1 MNRMYS
7 RVRNSLAIK
16 VIFSTVLLSLVVTGI
31 TGSVLNTQL
40 SAGVKDV
47 NLSSALVEAR
57 STIFTAE
64 YRFLLAQGEKDSV
77 VQKVVDDV
85 ISSATTLTSNENAR
99 EVVFLR
105 SPGNTRENN
114 YEIASNLLDPTSIP
128 STLSERVRKNPD
140 LVYQYTNMNYLTGTR
155 IKGLA
160 IGQKVQIPNA
170 GQYEMYIIF
179 SLANQEK
186 TLDLI
191 SRSLFLGGFIL
202 LLLIALITWLVTR
215 QVVSPVREAA
225 MIAAE
230 FTAGDF
236 RKRLKVESQ
245 DEISTL
251 GLAFNDMAE
260 SIEKQIARLENLS
273 RVQQRFVSDVSHELR
288 TPLTT
293 LRMASEVI
301 YSSKEGFDPV
311 VARSA
316 ELLVAQLDRFEKL
329 LEDLLEV
336 SRFDA
341 EVAVLEA
348 VDFDMVQLVQRC
360 ADDLSLVAKER
371 KTEIYVNSSEPVIM
385 IKADIRRV
393 ERILRNLLANAIDHS
408 EELQIDVRI
417 EASEHDV
424 AVGVR
429 DYGIGLDEN
438 ALTRVFDRFWRADP
452 SRARTRGGTGLGL
465 SIALEDARLHN
476 GELEAWGRPGR
487 GSHFVVTLPRNT
499 WESIEARLIKLQP
512 EDYRAQFPQFL
523 ASVSGSIESRHDCKV
538 RPFAELSQLIFPS
551 RCFGCH
557 RLGPSICSACRSS
570 WHPHYYKTK
579 VESLTVHSAL
589 LYTPTASKIILAAK
603 ESGLKGADD
612 LLIEA
617 IIHVLDKS
625 VPDTTLFRLV
635 PIPSSKASQRR
646 RGRSFVVDLVSQISQ
661 RTGIPMIDCLQ
672 LSRRVLDQSG
682 LHRDERASNLAG
694 AFTLI
699 SPARGELILIDDV
712 VTTGATLREAA
723 RALNSQGFQ
732 AIGSV
737 TAITACVAQRL
748 R

>member
-1 MNRMYS
+1 MNRIYS

-16 VIFSTVLLSLVVTGI
+16 VILSTVLLSLVVTGI

-85 ISSATTLTSNENAR
+85 ISSATTLTSSENAR

-128 STLSERVRKNPD
+128 SSLSERVRKNPN
-140 LVYQYTNMNYLTGTR
+140 LVYQYTNMNYLSGSR

-179 SLANQEK
+179 SLVNQEK

-202 LLLIALITWLVTR
+202 LLLVALITWLVVR

-225 MIAAE
+225 MIATE

-245 DEISTL
+245 DEIATL
-251 GLAFNDMAE
+251 GLAFNEMAE
-260 SIEKQIARLENLS
+260 SIEQQIARLENLS

-301 YSSKEGFDPV
+301 FSSKDNFDPIV
-311 VARSA
+311 GRSA

-348 VDFDMVQLVQRC
+348 VDFDMVLLVQRC
-360 ADDLSLVAKER
+360 ADDLGLVAKER

-417 EASEHDV
+417 VASDHDV

-512 EDYRAQFPQFL
+512 EDYRA
-523 ASVSGSIESRHDCKV
+523 
-538 RPFAELSQLIFPS
+538 
-551 RCFGCH
+551 
-557 RLGPSICSACRSS
+557 
-570 WHPHYYKTK
+570 
-579 VESLTVHSAL
+579 
-589 LYTPTASKIILAAK
+589 
-603 ESGLKGADD
+603 
-612 LLIEA
+612 
-617 IIHVLDKS
+617 
-625 VPDTTLFRLV
+625 
-635 PIPSSKASQRR
+635 
-646 RGRSFVVDLVSQISQ
+646 
-661 RTGIPMIDCLQ
+661 
-672 LSRRVLDQSG
+672 
-682 LHRDERASNLAG
+682 
-694 AFTLI
+694 
-699 SPARGELILIDDV
+699 
-712 VTTGATLREAA
+712 
-723 RALNSQGFQ
+723 
-732 AIGSV
+732 
-737 TAITACVAQRL
+737 
-748 R
+748 

>member
-1 MNRMYS
+1 MNRIFK
-7 RVRNSLAIK
+7 RIRNSLAIK
-16 VIFSTVLLSLVVTGI
+16 VIVSTVLLSLAVTGV
-31 TGSVLNTQL
+31 TGSVLNSQL

-47 NLSSALVEAR
+47 NLNSALIEAR

-64 YRFLLAQGEKDSV
+64 YRFLLAQGEKDSE

-99 EVVFLR
+99 EVVFIR

-114 YEIASNLLDPTSIP
+114 YEIASNLLDPSSIP
-128 STLSERVRKNPD
+128 TTLSERVRKNPD

-170 GQYEMYIIF
+170 GQYEMYMIF

-191 SRSLFLGGFIL
+191 SRSLFVGGFIL
-202 LLLIALITWLVTR
+202 LLLVALITWLVVR
-215 QVVSPVREAA
+215 QVVRPVRDAA
-225 MIAAE
+225 VIATE

-236 RKRLKVESQ
+236 RKRLKVDSQ

-301 YSSKEGFDPV
+301 YSTKETFDPI

-316 ELLVAQLDRFEKL
+316 ELLVAQLDRFERL

-360 ADDLSLVAKER
+360 TDDLALVAKER
-371 KTEIYVNSSEPVIM
+371 KTQIYVKSIEPVIM

-408 EELQIDVRI
+408 EEQQIDVRI
-417 EASEHDV
+417 VSSEHDV

-476 GELEAWGRPGR
+476 GELEAWGRPAR
-487 GSHFVVTLPRNT
+487 GAHFVVTLPRNT
-499 WESIEARLIKLQP
+499 WESIDQRLIPLQP
-512 EDYRAQFPQFL
+512 EDY
-523 ASVSGSIESRHDCKV
+523 
-538 RPFAELSQLIFPS
+538 
-551 RCFGCH
+551 
-557 RLGPSICSACRSS
+557 
-570 WHPHYYKTK
+570 
-579 VESLTVHSAL
+579 
-589 LYTPTASKIILAAK
+589 
-603 ESGLKGADD
+603 
-612 LLIEA
+612 
-617 IIHVLDKS
+617 
-625 VPDTTLFRLV
+625 
-635 PIPSSKASQRR
+635 KA
-646 RGRSFVVDLVSQISQ
+646 
-661 RTGIPMIDCLQ
+661 
-672 LSRRVLDQSG
+672 
-682 LHRDERASNLAG
+682 
-694 AFTLI
+694 
-699 SPARGELILIDDV
+699 
-712 VTTGATLREAA
+712 
-723 RALNSQGFQ
+723 
-732 AIGSV
+732 
-737 TAITACVAQRL
+737 
-748 R
+748 

>member
-1 MNRMYS
+1 MNRIYA

-85 ISSATTLTSNENAR
+85 ISSATTLTSSENAR

-128 STLSERVRKNPD
+128 SSLSERVRKNPN
-140 LVYQYTNMNYLTGTR
+140 LVYQYTNMNYLSGSR

-179 SLANQEK
+179 SLVNQEK
-186 TLDLI
+186 TLDVI

-202 LLLIALITWLVTR
+202 LLLVALITWLVVR

-225 MIAAE
+225 MIATE

-245 DEISTL
+245 DEIATL
-251 GLAFNDMAE
+251 GLAFNEMAE
-260 SIEKQIARLENLS
+260 SIEQQIARLENLS

-301 YSSKEGFDPV
+301 FSSKDNFDPIV
-311 VARSA
+311 GRSA

-348 VDFDMVQLVQRC
+348 VDFDMVLLVQRC
-360 ADDLSLVAKER
+360 ADDLGLVAKER
-371 KTEIYVNSSEPVIM
+371 KTEIYVSSSEPVIM

-417 EASEHDV
+417 VASDHDV

-512 EDYRAQFPQFL
+512 EDYRA
-523 ASVSGSIESRHDCKV
+523 
-538 RPFAELSQLIFPS
+538 
-551 RCFGCH
+551 
-557 RLGPSICSACRSS
+557 
-570 WHPHYYKTK
+570 
-579 VESLTVHSAL
+579 
-589 LYTPTASKIILAAK
+589 
-603 ESGLKGADD
+603 
-612 LLIEA
+612 
-617 IIHVLDKS
+617 
-625 VPDTTLFRLV
+625 
-635 PIPSSKASQRR
+635 
-646 RGRSFVVDLVSQISQ
+646 
-661 RTGIPMIDCLQ
+661 
-672 LSRRVLDQSG
+672 
-682 LHRDERASNLAG
+682 
-694 AFTLI
+694 
-699 SPARGELILIDDV
+699 
-712 VTTGATLREAA
+712 
-723 RALNSQGFQ
+723 
-732 AIGSV
+732 
-737 TAITACVAQRL
+737 
-748 R
+748 

>member
-1 MNRMYS
+1 ML
-7 RVRNSLAIK
+7 NS
-16 VIFSTVLLSLVVTGI
+16 
-31 TGSVLNTQL
+31 QL
-40 SAGVKDV
+40 SAGIKDV
-47 NLSSALVEAR
+47 NLNSALVEAR

-64 YRFLLAQGEKDSV
+64 YRFLLAQGEKDSD

-99 EVVFLR
+99 EVVFKR

-114 YEIASNLLDPTSIP
+114 YEVASNLLDPESIP
-128 STLSERVRKNPD
+128 VTLSERVRKNPD

-179 SLANQEK
+179 SLANQEQ
-186 TLDLI
+186 TLNLI
-191 SRSLFLGGFIL
+191 SRSLFVGGFVL
-202 LLLIALITWLVTR
+202 LLLVALITWLVVR
-215 QVVSPVREAA
+215 QVVRPVRAA
-225 MIAAE
+225 ALIATE

-236 RKRLKVESQ
+236 QKRLQVNSQ

-251 GLAFNDMAE
+251 GLAFNEMAE

-301 YSSKEGFDPV
+301 HSTKETFDPI

-316 ELLVAQLDRFEKL
+316 ELLVAQLDRFERL

-360 ADDLSLVAKER
+360 ADDLGLVARER
-371 KTEIYVNSSEPVIM
+371 KTEIYVKSNQPLVM
-385 IKADIRRV
+385 VKADIRRV
-393 ERILRNLLANAIDHS
+393 ERILRNLLTNAIDHS
-408 EELQIDVRI
+408 EELQIDVQI
-417 EASEHDV
+417 VASDHDV

-487 GSHFVVTLPRNT
+487 GAHFVVTLPRNT
-499 WESIEARLIKLQP
+499 WESIDQRLIQLQP
-512 EDYRAQFPQFL
+512 EDY
-523 ASVSGSIESRHDCKV
+523 
-538 RPFAELSQLIFPS
+538 
-551 RCFGCH
+551 
-557 RLGPSICSACRSS
+557 
-570 WHPHYYKTK
+570 
-579 VESLTVHSAL
+579 
-589 LYTPTASKIILAAK
+589 
-603 ESGLKGADD
+603 
-612 LLIEA
+612 
-617 IIHVLDKS
+617 
-625 VPDTTLFRLV
+625 
-635 PIPSSKASQRR
+635 KA
-646 RGRSFVVDLVSQISQ
+646 
-661 RTGIPMIDCLQ
+661 
-672 LSRRVLDQSG
+672 
-682 LHRDERASNLAG
+682 
-694 AFTLI
+694 
-699 SPARGELILIDDV
+699 
-712 VTTGATLREAA
+712 
-723 RALNSQGFQ
+723 
-732 AIGSV
+732 
-737 TAITACVAQRL
+737 
-748 R
+748 

>member
-1 MNRMYS
+1 MNRIYS

-85 ISSATTLTSNENAR
+85 ISSATTLTSSENAR

-128 STLSERVRKNPD
+128 SSLSERVRKNPN
-140 LVYQYTNMNYLTGTR
+140 LVYQYTNMNYLSGSR

-179 SLANQEK
+179 SLVNQEK

-202 LLLIALITWLVTR
+202 LLLVALITWLVVR

-225 MIAAE
+225 MIATE

-245 DEISTL
+245 DEIATL
-251 GLAFNDMAE
+251 GLAFNEMAE
-260 SIEKQIARLENLS
+260 SIEQQIARLENLS

-301 YSSKEGFDPV
+301 FSSKDNFDPIV
-311 VARSA
+311 GRSA

-360 ADDLSLVAKER
+360 ADDLGLVAKER
-371 KTEIYVNSSEPVIM
+371 KTEIYVSSSEPVIM

-417 EASEHDV
+417 VASDHDV

-512 EDYRAQFPQFL
+512 EDYRA
-523 ASVSGSIESRHDCKV
+523 
-538 RPFAELSQLIFPS
+538 
-551 RCFGCH
+551 
-557 RLGPSICSACRSS
+557 
-570 WHPHYYKTK
+570 
-579 VESLTVHSAL
+579 
-589 LYTPTASKIILAAK
+589 
-603 ESGLKGADD
+603 
-612 LLIEA
+612 
-617 IIHVLDKS
+617 
-625 VPDTTLFRLV
+625 
-635 PIPSSKASQRR
+635 
-646 RGRSFVVDLVSQISQ
+646 
-661 RTGIPMIDCLQ
+661 
-672 LSRRVLDQSG
+672 
-682 LHRDERASNLAG
+682 
-694 AFTLI
+694 
-699 SPARGELILIDDV
+699 
-712 VTTGATLREAA
+712 
-723 RALNSQGFQ
+723 
-732 AIGSV
+732 
-737 TAITACVAQRL
+737 
-748 R
+748 